1 MIDQTQT
8 ELAKSFLAQS
18 KSAAQQAYGAW
29 EMVMKSQQSM
39 LESMR
44 SAGAPFQIAADQ
56 YKQLV
61 EFQSQQYK
69 ATLEYMDKMAVDFQQ
84 QIDQR
89 KK

>member
-1 MIDQTQT
+1 MIDQVQT
-8 ELAKSFLAQS
+8 ELAKTFLVQS

-29 EMVMKSQQSM
+29 EMVMKSQQTM

-56 YKQLV
+56 YKKLI

-69 ATLEYMDKMAVDFQQ
+69 AALEYMDNMAIDFQQ

>member
-8 ELAKSFLAQS
+8 ELAKSFLGQS

-29 EMVMKSQQSM
+29 EMVMKSQQAM

-44 SAGAPFQIAADQ
+44 SAGAPFEIAADQ
-56 YKQLV
+56 YKKLI

-69 ATLEYMDKMAVDFQQ
+69 AALEYIDNLAIDLEQ